1 MWEERTQR
9 PNNGMQRTRT
19 QRTSHPQRSVRAAD
33 AQPSAVCKRH
43 VTRAEINAA

>member
-1 MWEERTQR
+1 MWEVRTQR

-33 AQPSAVCKRH
+33 AQR
-43 VTRAEINAA
+43 